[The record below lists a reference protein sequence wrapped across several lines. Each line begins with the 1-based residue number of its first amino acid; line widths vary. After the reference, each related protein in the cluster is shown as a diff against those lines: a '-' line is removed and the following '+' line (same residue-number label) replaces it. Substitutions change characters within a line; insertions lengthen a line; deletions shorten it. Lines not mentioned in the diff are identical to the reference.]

1 MNTQVKP
8 FDAQAWTGPH
18 ISDYRPIDKE
28 TADTIIEMV
37 SDGYSL
43 TAACKALG
51 ISYRTTV
58 YRWMREHVEF
68 AEMYKHAII
77 CAGMAHGDNVAHL
90 AAEAMKDLRDDEGKL
105 NTEAAAII
113 LKASPWLAERLAPKV
128 YNIKTITEVTVD
140 NGSPLRI
147 EFTQADQNLC

>member
-1 MNTQVKP
+1 MNTQIKA

-18 ISDYRPIDKE
+18 ISEYRPIDKE

-43 TAACKALG
+43 TAACKRLG

-68 AEMYKHAII
+68 AEMYKYAIT

-90 AAEAMKDLRDDEGKL
+90 AAEAMADLRAPDGSL
-105 NTEAAAII
+105 NTDAAAII
-113 LKASPWLAERLAPKV
+113 LKASPWLAERLAPAI
-128 YNIKTITEVTVD
+128 YNPKQVGVAQ
-140 NGSPLRI
+140 GPSVPKI
-147 EFTQADQNLC
+147 EFSQADQDLC